1 MQNKVLKFNHMYEYA
16 VRNKAGEIRKS
27 TRNVMGAYCEYKQI
41 NVHNKWNEL
50 IKSIFFSLIIE

>member
-1 MQNKVLKFNHMYEYA
+1 MYEYA